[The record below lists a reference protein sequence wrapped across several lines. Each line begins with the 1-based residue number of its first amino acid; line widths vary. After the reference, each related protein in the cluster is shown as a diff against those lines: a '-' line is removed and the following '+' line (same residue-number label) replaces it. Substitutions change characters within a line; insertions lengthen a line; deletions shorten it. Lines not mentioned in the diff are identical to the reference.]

1 MKQSV
6 CRYIAFMHQ
15 PTFLYIVFVILLAG
29 VAQFKQAV
37 N

>member
-1 MKQSV
+1 
-6 CRYIAFMHQ
+6 MHQ
-15 PTFLYIVFVILLAG
+15 PTFLYIVFVILVAG